1 MQLSIHYYVLL
12 LSERTSRLYEGL
24 RDTLFDIQN
33 TGFPFEA
40 LPDGDETVKQPFK
53 ADTLSEFLRK
63 TDRHFAH
70 YFAQDPLR
78 LVVIGERKCLSIF
91 ESVTVHREA
100 LIGEVEGDY
109 SATSSR
115 DLGRIVWPVVKQA
128 LAGAKDRVIHELE
141 EAASMKKIISGF
153 DAVGRSVESD
163 AVSSLFVEEDYHVK
177 GSIRKTED
185 ALVLSP
191 QADVREV
198 FDDAVD
204 VIIEKVLE
212 MGGTVSF
219 LKSGALMT
227 FERIALILRD

>member
-1 MQLSIHYYVLL
+1 MQLSIHFYVLS
-12 LSERTSRLYEGL
+12 LSERTSRLYEGF
-24 RDTLFDIQN
+24 RDTLIDIQD
-33 TGFPFEA
+33 TDLPFEA
-40 LPDGDETVKQPFK
+40 SSSGGELLKQPSK
-53 ADTLSEFLRK
+53 ADMLREFLCK

-78 LVVIGERKCLSIF
+78 LVVIGERECLSIF
-91 ESVTVHREA
+91 ESVTIHREA

-109 SATSSR
+109 SGTSSR

-128 LAGAKDRVIHELE
+128 LAGANDHAIHELE
-141 EAASMKKIISGF
+141 EAADAKKIIMGF

-191 QADVREV
+191 EVDVMEV
-198 FDDAVD
+198 IDDAVD
-204 VIIEKVLE
+204 VIIERVLE
-212 MGGTVSF
+212 KGGDVVF
-219 LKSGALMT
+219 LDSGSMIK
-227 FERIALILRD
+227 FQRIALMRG